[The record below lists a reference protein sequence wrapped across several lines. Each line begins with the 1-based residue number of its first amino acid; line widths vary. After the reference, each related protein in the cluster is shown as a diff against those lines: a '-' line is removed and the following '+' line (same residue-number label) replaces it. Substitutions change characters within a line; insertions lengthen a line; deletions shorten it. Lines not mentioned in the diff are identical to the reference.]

1 MDDEPL
7 KQAWAAV
14 LLAGGAARRL
24 GGADKAALTR
34 DDGVRLLD
42 AVAEAMEGAA
52 QVVVVGSQ
60 RSTRR
65 HVTWTREEPAGS
77 GPLAAVSA
85 GLAAVSPGIPFVVVC
100 AVDQPGAGRA
110 VPELLRQLGLP
121 GRGAAPAGSAVLV
134 DRDGRRQ
141 PLLSAHRVE
150 ALRVHL
156 ARIGDLRDRPARLL
170 LDDAVIDCPDVW
182 DAARDVDTPEQARS
196 LGWHV

>member
-7 KQAWAAV
+7 AQAWAAV
-14 LLAGGAARRL
+14 LLAGGAGRRL

-42 AVAEAMEGAA
+42 AVVTAMEGAA
-52 QVVVVGSQ
+52 QVVVVGPQ
-60 RSTRR
+60 RTTSRQ
-65 HVTWTREEPAGS
+65 VTWTREEPAGS
-77 GPLAAVSA
+77 GPLAAVAA
-85 GLAAVSPGIPFVVVC
+85 GLAAVNPDIPFVVVC
-100 AVDQPGAGRA
+100 AVDQPAAGRA
-110 VPELLRQLGLP
+110 VHELLRRLGLP
-121 GRGAAPAGSAVLV
+121 GREPSPSAVLV

-150 ALRVHL
+150 ALRLHL
-156 ARIGDLRDRPARLL
+156 ARLGDLRDRPARLL
-170 LDDAVIDCPDVW
+170 LGDAVVDCPDVW